1 MSTSS
6 GWGDSRQLSWTPFAA
21 ALIQKAWRDR
31 IGQLSPEAAARL
43 QRAVADAI
51 AVRASS
57 PLQLIAHLLRA
68 AAPKEEPSTTEA
80 YCECH
85 QLKDSLE
92 AAVQA
97 AAGMRGGSEAE
108 VVACLASALE
118 VQQVQRFGPSSPA
131 PPPPSDDTPP
141 PHAKPAPMQRA
152 PTFKMKA
159 SASSPSIRASKSSI
173 ALMSQPPPE
182 QQQTW
187 TAIEF
192 LAEHA
197 LLAPCAEAMVALGND
212 ILHGCRDDRQST
224 AGRLIHRMAATVA
237 DRLDEVYRAE
247 GHGRFPEHNVL
258 QQLGEG
264 AFGAG
269 SWLQTAVSPG
279 GRRRTIGLPGPSEGS
294 ARPTVERL
302 HSRPAG
308 AVFKAQHRATG
319 RVHAIKLI
327 KSPGSDPVQMQRTL
341 KEVARRSTSPASP
354 PVISATPPRRSRC
367 SS

>member
-1 MSTSS
+1 MST
-6 GWGDSRQLSWTPFAA
+6 GEDAAA

-31 IGQLSPEAAARL
+31 IRQLSPEAAARL

-51 AVRASS
+51 AIRASS

-85 QLKDSLE
+85 QLKDGLE

-118 VQQVQRFGPSSPA
+118 VQQVQRFGPPSPA

-159 SASSPSIRASKSSI
+159 SASSPSIRASKSSV

-237 DRLDEVYRAE
+237 ERLDEVYRAE

-279 GRRRTIGLPGPSEGS
+279 EPSASLDRLKARAAPQLS
-294 ARPTVERL
+294 AC
-302 HSRPAG
+302 
-308 AVFKAQHRATG
+308 
-319 RVHAIKLI
+319 
-327 KSPGSDPVQMQRTL
+327 TL
-341 KEVARRSTSPASP
+341 APQARSSRRSTGRRGACTRSSSSSRRAATRCRC
-354 PVISATPPRRSRC
+354 SAHSRRSRDAPPRPHLPP
-367 SS
+367 